1 MKILTWQNPGQLF
14 VAQELINKV
23 KSKFCGIKDKN
34 PIDMIT
40 ENEYKVARR
49 IVAVSWAMLVLAIG
63 LLVWVLVDYFTG
75 DAKAH
80 NFASVI
86 INIALFT
93 TLIVHNRKKI
103 KQYKSENQ

>member
-1 MKILTWQNPGQLF
+1 
-14 VAQELINKV
+14 
-23 KSKFCGIKDKN
+23 
-34 PIDMIT
+34 MIT

-103 KQYKSENQ
+103 KQYKSETNRHDDATKRVSVQHWLLCCTD

>member
-1 MKILTWQNPGQLF
+1 
-14 VAQELINKV
+14 
-23 KSKFCGIKDKN
+23 
-34 PIDMIT
+34 MIT
-40 ENEYKVARR
+40 EKEYKVARR

-103 KQYKSENQ
+103 KQYKSEIQ